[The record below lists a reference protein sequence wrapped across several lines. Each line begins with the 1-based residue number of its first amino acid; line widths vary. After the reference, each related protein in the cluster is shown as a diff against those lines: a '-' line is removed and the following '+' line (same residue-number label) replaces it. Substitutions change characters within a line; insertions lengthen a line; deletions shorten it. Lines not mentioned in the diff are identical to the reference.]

1 MSEHSFDF
9 WIGEWEVRWTDADGV
24 AQTGTNSVS
33 RVGDTVRELFCAPEA
48 GGPYIGASVSRWD
61 DDADVW
67 VQDYWDN
74 RGYTAVFRG
83 SSSSGQMVLEHT
95 SDVVETAA
103 LTRLVWSDILDSSIT
118 WEYQRRTDAG
128 AWETTWRILYSRR
141 ESKDPAEAS

>member
-1 MSEHSFDF
+1 MSEHTFDF

-33 RVGDTVRELFCAPEA
+33 LVGETVRELFCAPEP

-61 DDADVW
+61 GNAGLW

-74 RGYTAVFRG
+74 RGYTAVFHGALRAR
-83 SSSSGQMVLEHT
+83 QMVLERT
-95 SDVVETAA
+95 SDLETAA
-103 LTRLVWSDILDSSIT
+103 PTRLVWSDILDTSIT

-128 AWETTWRILYSRR
+128 AWETIWRILYIRH
-141 ESKDPAEAS
+141 ESKGPAEPT